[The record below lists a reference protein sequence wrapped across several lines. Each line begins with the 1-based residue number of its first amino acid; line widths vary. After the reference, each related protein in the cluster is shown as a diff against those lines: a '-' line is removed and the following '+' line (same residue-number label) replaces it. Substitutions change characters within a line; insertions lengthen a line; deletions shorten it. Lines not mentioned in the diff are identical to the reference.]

1 MEMKLASFGEILWD
15 IFGSERHIG
24 GAPLNIAA
32 HAALYGFD
40 SYLISAVG
48 DDDLGAAALDTVTRL
63 GINPDFMT
71 TKVGIQ
77 TGRCIVT
84 LDADGMP
91 KYKID
96 EVAACD
102 VIAQPRVPFSG
113 FDVLCFGTLALRGE
127 ENITT
132 LEKIIADGDF
142 AELYAD
148 LNIRAPF
155 YSLRSVEFCLK
166 TASIVKIS
174 DEELPVVADV
184 LGVKYTTPE
193 VTAKQLSGRFPNIKL
208 IIITLG
214 ERGSLCLDA
223 AGGEVYRAPAQKTTV
238 LSTVGAGDSF
248 GAAFLASYISSH
260 DITKALLV
268 ASHVSAYVVASLEA
282 VPTGSKK
289 IFEEL
294 S

>member
-1 MEMKLASFGEILWD
+1 MKLASFGEILWD
-15 IFGSERHIG
+15 VFGNERHMG

-48 DDDLGAAALDTVTRL
+48 DDELGRDALDNVTRL
-63 GINPDFMT
+63 GINPDFMS
-71 TKVGIQ
+71 TKIGIS

-91 KYKID
+91 TYKID
-96 EVAACD
+96 KRSACD
-102 VIAQPRVPFSG
+102 EIDTPAVPLTG

-127 ENITT
+127 GNITT
-132 LEKIIADGDF
+132 LKKIIDEGDF
-142 AELYAD
+142 TELYAD

-155 YSLRSVEFCLK
+155 YSSRSVEFCLNN
-166 TASIVKIS
+166 ASIVKIS

-193 VTAKQLSGRFPNIKL
+193 VAAKQLSDRFPNIKL

-214 ERGSLCLDA
+214 EHGSLCLDA
-223 AGGEVYRAPAQKTTV
+223 AEGRVYHASAQKTTV

-248 GAAFLASYISSH
+248 GAAFLASYLTAR
-260 DITKALLV
+260 DIPRALTV
-268 ASHVSAYVVASLEA
+268 ASHVSAYVVSKLEA
-282 VPTGSKK
+282 VPAGSKAVFK
-289 IFEEL
+289 SVF
-294 S
+294 

>member
-1 MEMKLASFGEILWD
+1 MKLASFGEILWD
-15 IFGSERHIG
+15 VFGSERHIG

-63 GINPDFMT
+63 GINSDFMT

-102 VIAQPRVPFSG
+102 AIAPPRVPFSD

-132 LEKIIADGDF
+132 LGKIIDNGGF
-142 AELYAD
+142 SELYSD

-174 DEELPVVADV
+174 DEELPVIADLLGIEYTSTENVA
-184 LGVKYTTPE
+184 
-193 VTAKQLSGRFPNIKL
+193 QHISRRFTNIKL
-208 IIITLG
+208 LIITLG
-214 ERGSLCLDA
+214 EHGSICLDA
-223 AGGEVYRAPAQKTTV
+223 AVGEVYRAPAQKTTV

-248 GAAFLASYISSH
+248 GAAFLASYIRSR
-260 DITKALLV
+260 DIQKSLLV
-268 ASHVSAYVVASLEA
+268 ASHVSAYVVSMLEA
-282 VPTGSKK
+282 VPAGSKK
-289 IFEEL
+289 IFEVL